1 MVNPGKQ
8 KKEDLDVWDQDRDK
22 WDLRKIAE
30 TIENQKSFKFISD
43 DDTDQLFVFEDGIW
57 REKGESI
64 IRRKCLE
71 LTNNLL
77 RSKNIG
83 QVKTII
89 KSRNEIYLNEEGFEP
104 KDYVVPFQNGVYD
117 VQEQEFRDFKKS
129 DNFTFKHNVRYVDD
143 AEEYAQEYDIDL
155 DQHQGKTEEF
165 LWDLQD
171 TQRKVDILK
180 ETAAL
185 SLLSNY
191 PIDEAPILYGGGSNG
206 KNMYVRLLQEMTDNG
221 HSINLD
227 EMTDDTFAKKEL
239 ENKTFVFFD
248 EMQNINS
255 PGKLKDFIGNENM
268 RVRPMRDTG
277 YMAKQRATPVI
288 AANEL
293 PKAPEQNDGFFR
305 RFKIVDFPF
314 QFTSQD
320 DGNKDKK
327 PRGEIQEQYMNDHA
341 LNLFASG
348 VVSQLKQV
356 VKQEGFTSSQPIDV
370 TRQQWNIRS
379 SPVYSFLDQFVVQG
393 EMPKYGSNSN
403 SDKVIK
409 DVLLNM
415 ANDYI
420 QEVGG
425 TELRQHELTKA
436 ISNNPDLELSSD
448 GRKELADG
456 RSVRAYSGLKL
467 TLPNFHENQPESD
480 LIEISSEIAL
490 KYWQHISDAQSYQAA
505 QGLVIAESSETA
517 KTIKYLESV
526 EKDCISVLELSA
538 DLSFTESEVKE
549 VMGSDLIFVTDNDS
563 EDLVFPEISIDR
575 EAFDQAVAESG
586 TLTQDKQELTTLSD
600 WMKDHIDSWSKS
612 TVKKYGDVIDA
623 AEDAGFDSSDVED
636 EIEGLLSDGIL
647 FEPQPGKV
655 QKMG

>member
-1 MVNPGKQ
+1 VVNPGKQ

-89 KSRNEIYLNEEGFEP
+89 KSRNEIYLDEEGFEP

-129 DNFTFKHNVRYVDD
+129 DNFTFKHNVRYVED
-143 AEEYAQEYDIDL
+143 AQEYAQEHDIDL
-155 DQHQGKTEEF
+155 DQHQGKTEDF

-180 ETAAL
+180 ETSAL

-327 PRGEIQEQYMNDHA
+327 PRGEIEEEYMNDHA
-341 LNLFASG
+341 LNLFASS

-467 TLPNFHENQPESD
+467 TLPKFHENQPESD

-505 QGLVIAESSETA
+505 QGLVIAETSETA
-517 KTIKYLESV
+517 KTIKYLESIGR
-526 EKDCISVLELSA
+526 DCISVLELSA
-538 DLSFTESEVKE
+538 DLSFTEPKIKKVLE
-549 VMGSDLIFVTDNDS
+549 SDLISVSDNDS
-563 EDLVFPEISIDR
+563 EDLGFPEISIDR
-575 EAFDQAVAESG
+575 EVFDQAVADAG
-586 TLTQDKQELTTLSD
+586 TLTQEKQELTTLSN
-600 WMKDHIDSWSKS
+600 WMKDHIDSWSQS
-612 TVKKYGDVIDA
+612 TVKKYGEVIDA
-623 AEDAGFDSSDVED
+623 AAEVGFDESDVED
-636 EIEGLLSDGIL
+636 KIDEMLSNSIL
-647 FEPQPGKV
+647 YEPQPGKL
-655 QKMG
+655 QKM

>member
-1 MVNPGKQ
+1 VVNPGKQ

-89 KSRNEIYLNEEGFEP
+89 KSRNEIYLDEEGFEP

-143 AEEYAQEYDIDL
+143 AEEYAQEHDIDL

-327 PRGEIQEQYMNDHA
+327 PRGEIQEEYMNDHA
-341 LNLFASG
+341 LNLFASS

-456 RSVRAYSGLKL
+456 RKVRAYSGLKL

-505 QGLVIAESSETA
+505 QGLVIAETSETA

-538 DLSFTESEVKE
+538 DLSFTESKVKE
-549 VMGSDLIFVTDNDS
+549 VMSSNLISVNDNDS
-563 EDLVFPEISIDR
+563 EDSVFPKISIDR
-575 EAFDQAVAESG
+575 EAFDQAVADAG

-612 TVKKYGDVIDA
+612 TVKKYGEVIDA

-636 EIEGLLSDGIL
+636 EIDGMLSDGIL

>member
-89 KSRNEIYLNEEGFEP
+89 KSRNEIYLDEDGFEP

-129 DNFTFKHNVRYVDD
+129 DNFTFKHNVRYVENP
-143 AEEYAQEYDIDL
+143 EEYAQEHDIDI
-155 DQHQGKTEEF
+155 DQHQGKTEDF

-206 KNMYVRLLQEMTDNG
+206 KNMFVRLLQEMTDNG

-327 PRGEIQEQYMNDHA
+327 PRGEIQEEYMNDHA
-341 LNLFASG
+341 LNLFASS

-456 RSVRAYSGLKL
+456 RKVRAYSGLKL

-505 QGLVIAESSETA
+505 QGLVIAETSETA

-538 DLSFTESEVKE
+538 DLSFTESKVKE
-549 VMGSDLIFVTDNDS
+549 VMSSNLISVNDNDS
-563 EDLVFPEISIDR
+563 EDSVFPKISIDR
-575 EAFDQAVAESG
+575 EAFDQAVADAG

-612 TVKKYGDVIDA
+612 TVKKYGEVIDA

-636 EIEGLLSDGIL
+636 EIDGMLSDGIL